1 MIRTYESNISSIVTN
16 YHPTILRTQQISPT
30 LFTIFE
36 VVDCDDI
43 VSILNGIIIN
53 LTFMN
58 SIIGTTSFAIFI
70 LQNNLSSIRKN
81 NLEFNY
87 EVIEIPQLHLLPH
100 QFISSTW

>member
-1 MIRTYESNISSIVTN
+1 
-16 YHPTILRTQQISPT
+16 
-30 LFTIFE
+30 
-36 VVDCDDI
+36 
-43 VSILNGIIIN
+43 
-53 LTFMN
+53 MN

-87 EVIEIPQLHLLPH
+87 EVIEIPQLHSLPY